1 VSFILS
7 YFSKIQIATFI
18 PISYFLIII
27 WLYFFGIADYLHLG
41 VISLLPLALAA
52 FIFSAIK
59 FKNFISK
66 KRLLELTSPSVVVF
80 VTVSTW
86 MFKHSQHMRFKE
98 WDEFSHWG
106 PAVKSMF
113 LFDKIGP
120 YSPAQ
125 LVFPEYP
132 PGLSLFSYFVNR
144 IGKSWDEADVYW
156 AYQLLVVSLIVA
168 ALANLKWKNI
178 SAVVLSF
185 LLMALT
191 ATFFFGSFQTVYA
204 DPLLALIFGLS
215 LIQASSKV
223 FFENKWNLFNFG
235 ITVFILSITKDIGIF
250 LGFISILAL
259 LSNYVVSGF
268 ERKISLKRK
277 LISGVKILLATTIP
291 VILGKLAWKY
301 ALDKFDI
308 KSGRDIFTILKDFTL
323 GSSSNMRQ
331 PYWDDVINS
340 FISKTFHQSITG
352 MNGYPISAF
361 KWFLIFSIFLLVY
374 VFSAKIR
381 LEQIRRI
388 SNSSIILIGFF
399 GYLGVLL
406 FLYLTSFSQSEA
418 LGLAS
423 YERYVTTYLAGIAF
437 YVGYLAMDSMNNFSL
452 PNSTNLLTFS
462 WLLIILLQAS
472 PWNLMSYVASPNAAS
487 DAMRAQFDSERQ
499 MIADMN
505 FNVEDNVW
513 FIAEHTVGFEFYL
526 FQYELLPAS
535 IGRSPWS
542 IGSPYGPGD
551 LWTDTNITKEV
562 WDKRLNDFD
571 YVFVHSANEVFLNEF
586 GSLFEDPGTLSRPT
600 IYQIKHRP
608 EGNLL
613 VKVR

>member
-1 VSFILS
+1 M
-7 YFSKIQIATFI
+7 QIASFI
-18 PISYFLIII
+18 PISYFLVII
-27 WLYFFGIADYLHLG
+27 WLYFFGIADSLHFG
-41 VISLLPLALAA
+41 VISLFPLSLIA
-52 FIFSAIK
+52 FISCSIK
-59 FKNFISK
+59 FKDFLSR

-144 IGKSWDEADVYW
+144 IGQSWDEADVYW
-156 AYQLLVVSLIVA
+156 AYQLLVISLIVA

-191 ATFFFGSFQTVYA
+191 ATFYFGSFQTVYA

-223 FFENKWNLFNFG
+223 FFENKWNILNFA
-235 ITVFILSITKDIGIF
+235 ITIFILSITKDIGIF
-250 LGFISILAL
+250 LGIISIAVL
-259 LSNYVVSGF
+259 LSNNLVFNF
-268 ERKISLKRK
+268 EKKIPLKQI
-277 LISGVKILLATTIP
+277 LITSTRILLVASIP
-291 VILGKLAWKY
+291 VFLGKLAWKY
-301 ALDKFDI
+301 ALDKNEI
-308 KSGRDIFTILKDFTL
+308 QSGRDIFTILKDFIF
-323 GSSSNMRQ
+323 GSTSNLRQ

-361 KWFLIFSIFLLVY
+361 KWILIFSILLIIY
-374 VFSAKIR
+374 VFSTKIR
-381 LEQIRRI
+381 IEQVRRI
-388 SNSSIILIGFF
+388 SDSSIILIGFF
-399 GYLGVLL
+399 GYLGILL

-423 YERYVTTYLAGIAF
+423 YERYVTTYLAAVAF
-437 YVGYLAMDSMNNFSL
+437 YIGYLAMDSMNNFSF

-505 FNVEDNVW
+505 FTVEDKVW

-551 LWTDTNITKEV
+551 LWTDTNITREI

-571 YVFVHSANEVFLNEF
+571 YVFVHSANEVFLKEF
-586 GSLFEDPGTLSRPT
+586 GSLFEDPSTLSQPT
-600 IYQIKHRP
+600 IYQIEHRP